1 MNIAEYIASGILE
14 IYVLGE
20 LPASEAAEVE
30 AMAERYSEVQEE
42 IQRIEETYGSLAA
55 RTAVAPRPALRDEI
69 LDKLAPESS
78 TSSSEVDQLVETS
91 EKSASEPRRIWP
103 LQFGIA
109 ASLLFAILSA
119 VAALYFRGQWQEAE
133 QQLDQAL
140 TQNQEIASQ
149 YETATQRANQL
160 SENLLVV
167 TSPNFQT
174 IRLAGTESFPD
185 NSAQVYWN
193 PTESRVYLSPGNLS
207 VPPSDKQYQ
216 LWAIVDGQPVSAGLL
231 ALTAEN
237 TSQLVAMSANIKQAS
252 AFAITLEPQGGSEAP
267 TMDQMYVLGE
277 VDKS

>member
-216 LWAIVDGQPVSAGLL
+216 LWAIVDGQPVSVGLL

>member
-20 LPASEAAEVE
+20 LPASEATEVE
-30 AMAERYSEVQEE
+30 TLAERYLEVREE
-42 IQRIEETYGSLAA
+42 IQRIEQTYSSLAA
-55 RTAVAPRPALRDEI
+55 QTAVAPRPMLRDEI
-69 LDKLAPESS
+69 LNKLAPESPA
-78 TSSSEVDQLVETS
+78 SSSEADRSVETP

-119 VAALYFRGQWQEAE
+119 VAALYFRGQWREAE
-133 QQLDQAL
+133 QQLDQVL

-149 YETATQRANQL
+149 YETATQRADQL
-160 SENLLVV
+160 SENLSVV

-174 IRLAGTESFPD
+174 IRLAGTENFPN

-193 PTESRVYLSPGNLS
+193 PTESRVYLNPGNLS

-216 LWAIVDGQPVSAGLL
+216 LWAIVDGKPVSAGLL
-231 ALTAEN
+231 TLSEEN
-237 TSQLVAMSANIKQAS
+237 TSQLVAMNASINQAS

-267 TMDQMYVLGE
+267 TMDQMYV
-277 VDKS
+277 

>member
-20 LPASEAAEVE
+20 LPASEATEVE
-30 AMAERYSEVQEE
+30 TLAERYPEVREE
-42 IQRIEETYGSLAA
+42 IQRIEQTYSSLAA
-55 RTAVAPRPALRDEI
+55 QTAVAPRPTLRDEI
-69 LDKLAPESS
+69 LNKLAPENSP
-78 TSSSEVDQLVETS
+78 SSSEADRSVEMP
-91 EKSASEPRRIWP
+91 EKSGSEPRRIWP

-119 VAALYFRGQWQEAE
+119 VAALYFRGQWREAE
-133 QQLDQAL
+133 QQLDQVL

-149 YETATQRANQL
+149 YETATQRADQL
-160 SENLLVV
+160 SENLSVV

-174 IRLAGTESFPD
+174 IRLAGTENFPN

-193 PTESRVYLSPGNLS
+193 PTESRVYLNPGNLS

-231 ALTAEN
+231 TLSEEN
-237 TSQLVAMSANIKQAS
+237 TSQLVAMNASINQAS

-277 VDKS
+277 VEKS